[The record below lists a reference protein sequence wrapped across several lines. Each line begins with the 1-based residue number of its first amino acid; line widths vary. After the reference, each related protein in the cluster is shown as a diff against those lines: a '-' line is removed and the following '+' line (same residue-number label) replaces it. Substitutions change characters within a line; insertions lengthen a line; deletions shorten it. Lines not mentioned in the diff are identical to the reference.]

1 MFNLILESKQK
12 NSNKMRRQKNKF
24 QMKEQGKNPNEMK
37 TSNLPDQEFKVIVIR
52 YTLNL
57 REELNENSTKS

>member
-1 MFNLILESKQK
+1 
-12 NSNKMRRQKNKF
+12 MRRQKNKF